1 MYPFNSVVILQVC
14 MNSIDLHK
22 IRAAGGFAVLAI
34 ALALGG
40 YGVGLLLGERF
51 MESIV
56 LREGRLPL
64 LLSRPVNQFYDVYS
78 LINSANPFSRLSGY
92 YSLVD
97 NSMVNED
104 FIAERYG
111 RERFIVIQRTLLWA
125 LSKSRDRKKALKFYA
140 SVYPASDDSLK
151 KDILRHMMRLDN
163 NYYHSFILRNKVSP
177 SFIPE

>member
-1 MYPFNSVVILQVC
+1 MYPFDSAIILHEY
-14 MNSIDLHK
+14 MNSI
-22 IRAAGGFAVLAI
+22 RAHRIKSVGGIAVLAV
-34 ALALGG
+34 ALALTG
-40 YGVGLLLGERF
+40 YGAGLLLGGRF
-51 MESIV
+51 MESII
-56 LREGRLPL
+56 LREGRFPL

-97 NSMVNED
+97 NNMVSED

-111 RERFIVIQRTLLWA
+111 KERFVVIQRTLLWA
-125 LSKSRDRKKALKFYA
+125 LSRSRDRKKALKFYA

-151 KDILRHMMRLDN
+151 KDILRHMMRLDGS
-163 NYYHSFILRNKVSP
+163 YYHSFILRNKVNP